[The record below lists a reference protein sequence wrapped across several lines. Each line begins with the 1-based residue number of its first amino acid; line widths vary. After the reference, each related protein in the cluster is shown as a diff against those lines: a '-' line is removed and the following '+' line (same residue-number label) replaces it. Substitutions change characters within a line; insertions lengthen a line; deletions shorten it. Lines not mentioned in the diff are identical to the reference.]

1 MKGPHFL
8 TASELY
14 TDRYFSK
21 FYRKYYFRFVRYAYY
36 YVSNIPAAE
45 DITHDAL
52 LYFWEHKNLLKF
64 TTDEMLNY
72 ILKSI
77 KNGCLN
83 YLKHGR
89 LQTDFNKENKGLE
102 KWEVAIRIQTLE
114 DEEYDTIFTKEIM
127 DIVMK
132 SLSELPERTR
142 KIFILH
148 RMHDKSRKEIANQLG
163 VTVQNVDYHIRK
175 ATDYLHMKLKDYILI
190 LLLFMN

>member
-1 MKGPHFL
+1 MKSPHFL

-14 TDRYFSK
+14 TDRDFSK

>member
-1 MKGPHFL
+1 
-8 TASELY
+8 
-14 TDRYFSK
+14 
-21 FYRKYYFRFVRYAYY
+21 VRYAYY

>member
-14 TDRYFSK
+14 TDRDFSK